1 MEPYEE
7 SERPDT
13 AAGADAAQPETAA
26 EAEPKTEE
34 MASIFGDAFDPEDAA
49 IFRERPAAPP
59 KKEQTPEA
67 QRPPVYDSGA
77 KQTRKKRNVRSWIAA
92 VVIVLCC
99 GLLVGGVFLLVHQ
112 RDRQAQ
118 APAVEPAQAVEET
131 PQVQAENNTSA
142 PVRVKAKGFPVSFS
156 SNAIR
161 SIAAVGAHVYVLTDE
176 TLSMVTPSGA
186 YQLLKVIGYV
196 EPVFKSCG
204 KYGLVFD
211 RLSGKYLIFSNAK
224 ILLEGESE
232 DQSQILNAD
241 IAADGSFVLATK
253 GKESASLLT
262 YYDKNGEMLFCWT
275 CAKDHLVAVSL
286 AENRRDILCAAL
298 NAKNGEIETKL
309 YLLDVYSDQTQWEYA
324 LKGAAA
330 IDCRFV
336 SASKIAVVCADRRVV
351 IDTRKSKPQPHVFEY
366 PETLLALD
374 SDGEYTAVVTPKFGS
389 FDAYEV
395 RMLTGSNKEGY
406 VFQTDARVIDIRCVG
421 KRAYLLTENAV
432 LSVGP
437 SGKGSVVAAVPGV
450 ELGLDV
456 LNGHVYH
463 YSLGYL
469 FKN

>member
-1 MEPYEE
+1 MEPYEDPERLEKPE
-7 SERPDT
+7 SAETGPQPETPAPVFGDRPD
-13 AAGADAAQPETAA
+13 PETAA
-26 EAEPKTEE
+26 
-34 MASIFGDAFDPEDAA
+34 IFQ
-49 IFRERPAAPP
+49 ERPAPQP
-59 KKEQTPEA
+59 QREQPDGDS
-67 QRPPVYDSGA
+67 RPPVYDSAA
-77 KQTRKKRNVRSWIAA
+77 KARRKKRNVRSWVAA
-92 VVIVLCC
+92 AVIVLVCA
-99 GLLVGGVFLLVHQ
+99 LLVGGVFLLVQQ
-112 RDRQAQ
+112 RDKQAQ
-118 APAVEPAQAVEET
+118 APAVEPVQAVEET
-131 PQVQAENNTSA
+131 PQIQAENDPTA
-142 PVRVKAKGFPVSFS
+142 PARVKAKGFPVSFS

-176 TLSMVTPSGA
+176 TLSLVTPTGA

-211 RLSGKYLIFSNAK
+211 RLSGKYLIFCNAK

-232 DQSQILNAD
+232 EQSQILNAD

-262 YYDKNGEMLFCWT
+262 YYDKSGNMLFRWN
-275 CAKDHLVAVSL
+275 CAKDHIVAVSL

-309 YLLDVYSDQTQWEYA
+309 YLLDVFSDQTQWEYE
-324 LKGAAA
+324 LKSAAA
-330 IDCRFV
+330 IACGFV
-336 SASKIAVVCADRRVV
+336 SSSKIAVVCADRRVV
-351 IDTRKSKPQPHVFEY
+351 IDTRKSKPQPNVFEY

-395 RMLTGSNKEGY
+395 RLLTGSNKESY

-432 LSVGP
+432 LAVGP
-437 SGKGSVVAAVPGV
+437 SGKGSVVTPITGV
-450 ELGLDV
+450 ELGMDV